1 MATGCFFM
9 ETLDLHGIRHHQ
21 VDRMVEN
28 FVLLNE
34 LPVKII
40 TGKSPEMQSLVKT
53 VLKRHDL
60 GWMYENFVNTGA
72 IIILN

>member
-1 MATGCFFM
+1 M
-9 ETLDLHGIRHHQ
+9 ETLDLHGVKHNQ

-40 TGKSPEMQSLVKT
+40 TGKSSEMQSMVKT
-53 VLKRHDL
+53 VLNRHDL
-60 GWMYENFVNTGA
+60 GWMYENFINTGA
-72 IIILN
+72 IIVLN

>member
-1 MATGCFFM
+1 M

-60 GWMYENFVNTGA
+60 DWMYESFVNTGA
-72 IIILN
+72 IVVLN